1 MAKSSDGSVS
11 AITTLPRQTLTDNV
25 YEKIRQAIV
34 NGELEPGSELSQV
47 DFAQRFGVS
56 RVPVREALRQ
66 LQAEQLLTASAF
78 KRYVVTGLTPDEII
92 ELTEVRECLEVFAL
106 GRTMAAIAD
115 GLVDPARFEQLAR
128 QLKVDADVE
137 TWLQGDIDFHRALSV
152 GAPQAARMAEDTRV
166 RVHRY
171 LRVAVTGESLAD
183 GGHRRAPGDPRRGR
197 AGRHRRGRGRPAR
210 AHRRDAGSAGG
221 APPAPERRSGRI
233 GLTRTAERR
242 LAEP

>member
-1 MAKSSDGSVS
+1 MPKLSDGLASS
-11 AITTLPRQTLTDNV
+11 IATLPRQTLTDSV

-34 NGELEPGSELSQV
+34 NGELEVGSELSQV

-66 LQAEQLLTASAF
+66 LQAEHLLTASAF

-106 GRTMAAIAD
+106 RRTMNAIAA
-115 GLVDPARFEQLAR
+115 GTVDPAQFERLAR

-137 TWLQGDIDFHRALSV
+137 TWLQADIDFHRALSV
-152 GAPQAARMAEDTRV
+152 GAPQAARMAGDTRV

-171 LRVAVTGESLAD
+171 LRVAVTGKSRRTAVIREHQTILAAVKEGKAAAAEAALRKHIGGTRAVLAD
-183 GGHRRAPGDPRRGR
+183 HLRRQGGGSS
-197 AGRHRRGRGRPAR
+197 
-210 AHRRDAGSAGG
+210 GSA
-221 APPAPERRSGRI
+221 
-233 GLTRTAERR
+233 
-242 LAEP
+242 

>member
-78 KRYVVTGLTPDEII
+78 KRYVVTGLSPDEII

-106 GRTMAAIAD
+106 GRTMAAIARRRRRP
-115 GLVDPARFEQLAR
+115 GPV
-128 QLKVDADVE
+128 
-137 TWLQGDIDFHRALSV
+137 RAV
-152 GAPQAARMAEDTRV
+152 GAATQGRRRCRDVAAR
-166 RVHRY
+166 
-171 LRVAVTGESLAD
+171 
-183 GGHRRAPGDPRRGR
+183 
-197 AGRHRRGRGRPAR
+197 
-210 AHRRDAGSAGG
+210 
-221 APPAPERRSGRI
+221 
-233 GLTRTAERR
+233 
-242 LAEP
+242 

>member
-1 MAKSSDGSVS
+1 
-11 AITTLPRQTLTDNV
+11 V

-34 NGELEPGSELSQV
+34 NGELEVGSELSQV

-66 LQAEQLLTASAF
+66 LQAEHLITASAF
-78 KRYVVTGLTPDEII
+78 KRYIVTGLTPDEII

-106 GRTMAAIAD
+106 GRTMDAIAN
-115 GLVDPARFEQLAR
+115 GTVNPARFEQLAR

-137 TWLQGDIDFHRALSV
+137 TWLQADIDFHRALSV

-171 LRVAVTGESLAD
+171 LRVAVTGESRRTAVIREHRTILDAVEKGDAAAAEAALRKHIGGTRAVLAEHLRRQS
-183 GGHRRAPGDPRRGR
+183 GGSS
-197 AGRHRRGRGRPAR
+197 
-210 AHRRDAGSAGG
+210 GSA
-221 APPAPERRSGRI
+221 
-233 GLTRTAERR
+233 
-242 LAEP
+242 

>member
-1 MAKSSDGSVS
+1 MAKLSDGSASV
-11 AITTLPRQTLTDNV
+11 ITTLPRQTLTDNV

-66 LQAEQLLTASAF
+66 LQAEHLLTASAF

-106 GRTMAAIAD
+106 GRTMAAIAS
-115 GLVDPARFEQLAR
+115 GAVDPARFEQLAR

-171 LRVAVTGESLAD
+171 LRVAVTGES
-183 GGHRRAPGDPRRGR
+183 RGR
-197 AGRHRRGRGRPAR
+197 RSSPSTRRSSTRSSKATPLRPRPPCASTSAGRGQCWPSTSGDRAAGPTDRPDLDGVWHR
-210 AHRRDAGSAGG
+210 SA
-221 APPAPERRSGRI
+221 
-233 GLTRTAERR
+233 
-242 LAEP
+242 

>member
-1 MAKSSDGSVS
+1 MAKSSDGSASV
-11 AITTLPRQTLTDNV
+11 ITTLPRQTLTDNV

-66 LQAEQLLTASAF
+66 LQAEHLLTASAF

-92 ELTEVRECLEVFAL
+92 ELTEVRECLEAFAL
-106 GRTMAAIAD
+106 GRTMAAIAS
-115 GLVDPARFEQLAR
+115 GAVDPARFEQLAR

-171 LRVAVTGESLAD
+171 LRVAVTGESRRTAVIAEHQTILDAVEQGDAAEAEAALRKHIGGTRAVLAEYLRRPS
-183 GGHRRAPGDPRRGR
+183 GGPD
-197 AGRHRRGRGRPAR
+197 
-210 AHRRDAGSAGG
+210 GSA
-221 APPAPERRSGRI
+221 
-233 GLTRTAERR
+233 
-242 LAEP
+242 